1 MPPCNPFHRNIYT
14 FCIFYKLLYQK
25 ETLFVWFVSS
35 LIRRLTEELEENKVG
50 ADSSINWD
58 SLHLIKRNSDSID
71 YSQSHW
77 ERFAP
82 LLQHLLFKITANS
95 KQREIEVW
103 GFTPKFETF
112 IVAVTDINSYPQY
125 SATTIKCSKS
135 HMTSVISFCHY
146 KYKSQLQVP
155 GSTEIQTV
163 RENNIPSWK

>member
-1 MPPCNPFHRNIYT
+1 MLSFSSQHLHFLHFLQASLPKRNT
-14 FCIFYKLLYQK
+14 FCMIRFVTDKTLNRETGREQGRCRQFYQLRLSTLDQTQLRLYRLLTISLR
-25 ETLFVWFVSS
+25 EVRSSTAAPFVQ
-35 LIRRLTEELEENKVG
+35 N
-50 ADSSINWD
+50 
-58 SLHLIKRNSDSID
+58 
-71 YSQSHW
+71 
-77 ERFAP
+77 
-82 LLQHLLFKITANS
+82 NS
-95 KQREIEVW
+95 KLQRAIEVW